1 MMRSYQGLDRN
12 EDVQAVMTQPSP
24 LARLKVGQYES
35 KQNAAAETT
44 KIDNETAVSE
54 LQHTC
59 LPKVNVRISRYDQA
73 RKHASQD
80 TMME

>member
-35 KQNAAAETT
+35 KHNAAETT
-44 KIDNETAVSE
+44 KLDSETAASE
-54 LQHTC
+54 LQHTG